1 MLGATAPRYDEA
13 MRSLAPSLM
22 CLLATT
28 CLHCSAM
35 AQNALDAALQ
45 VGSGGRNTAANQED
59 LRARNLVVT
68 GDVAGGRGF
77 RGSVGYTAEGD
88 FRGATGG
95 DSSQRFRS
103 DSAMSNPAVLR
114 TMSANE
120 AFDMASAGG
129 QLEYR
134 RDFAGASRKGQSGTI
149 TAPQD
154 AVRRTR
160 DFSGTQLTIKSQRD
174 AEARS
179 VPMVRY
185 ENGEGQGGV
194 LTASTLRGVRRESD
208 RDRQALSVDRLS
220 LYEAARLREDLR
232 NGLVQMDAVRPADAN
247 PFRVAAPT
255 DSVNTA
261 STRDARQPTKG
272 DLAALPAEG
281 RQSAYDQ
288 IVREIRTNWLSK
300 ERGLAAETQTQA
312 DAADA
317 AAKKEKKD
325 QDEQAKAD
333 EDRLSS
339 AYDQLKKQLRGER
352 PVTDATKDMLA
363 KAAEGAKDGKGDVKS
378 EDGKSPTGDETK
390 PERRGSINM
399 SIEDYALVLKHGKR
413 LDAFGDGN
421 RGRLDELLSEGQRA
435 MNEGNSFSAEKRFE
449 VALTMRPGDPRAT
462 AGMLHCQIGAN
473 LPGSAAI
480 TLRELLTSHPE
491 MMDVTYS
498 AQAMP
503 PQARVE
509 KAISSTRDLIRLGRD
524 TASYGLLL
532 AYMGHL
538 LGDRAVIE
546 EGLAS
551 LKGSPADDTMNGI
564 LRKLWLGGELKSG
577 IEGASPVG
585 TAAPAA
591 PASDAPAPATP

>member
-1 MLGATAPRYDEA
+1 MDRRVPPLT
-13 MRSLAPSLM
+13 
-22 CLLATT
+22 CLLAIAW
-28 CLHCSAM
+28 LHCSAM

-45 VGSGGRNTAANQED
+45 VGSGGKNTAAYQED
-59 LRARNLVVT
+59 LRSRNLVVT

-77 RGSVGYTAEGD
+77 RGSVGYTAESD

-95 DSSQRFRS
+95 DTSQRFRS

-114 TMSANE
+114 TMSANQ
-120 AFDMASAGG
+120 AFDMASTGG
-129 QLEYR
+129 QVAYR
-134 RDFAGASRKGQSGTI
+134 RDFSDTTRSGQSGSN
-149 TAPQD
+149 ALSRED
-154 AVRRTR
+154 GRRILDLT
-160 DFSGTQLTIKSQRD
+160 GTQLTIKSQRD
-174 AEARS
+174 ADARS
-179 VPMVRY
+179 TPMVRY

-208 RDRQALSVDRLS
+208 RDRQMQGVDRLS
-220 LYEAARLREDLR
+220 LYEAARLRDDLR
-232 NGLVQMDAVRPADAN
+232 NGLMRMDAVRPVDQN

-255 DSVNTA
+255 DSVNTS

-272 DLAALPAEG
+272 DIAALPADG

-288 IVREIRTNWLSK
+288 IVREIRTNWLAK
-300 ERGLAAETQTQA
+300 ERGLAADTETGA
-312 DAADA
+312 EADA
-317 AAKKEKKD
+317 AAKKEKQD
-325 QDEQAKAD
+325 QQDQAKAD
-333 EDRLSS
+333 EDQLSS

-352 PVTDATKDMLA
+352 PMTDANKDQI
-363 KAAEGAKDGKGDVKS
+363 AKDAKDAKDAKGDTKP
-378 EDGKSPTGDETK
+378 EDGKQPTDDAKNTD
-390 PERRGSINM
+390 RRGSINM

-435 MNEGNSFSAEKRFE
+435 MNEGNSFAAEKRFE
-449 VALTMRPGDPRAT
+449 IALTMRPGDPRAT

-473 LPGSAAI
+473 LPGSAAL
-480 TLRELLTSHPE
+480 TLRALLTNNPE

-503 PQARVE
+503 PQSRVE
-509 KAISSTRDLIRLGRD
+509 KAIGSTRDLIRVGRD
-524 TASYGLLL
+524 TADYGLLL

-564 LRKLWLGGELKSG
+564 LRKLWLGGEVKSG

-585 TAAPAA
+585 TATPAA
-591 PASDAPAPATP
+591 PSSGTP

>member
-1 MLGATAPRYDEA
+1 MECRVPALT
-13 MRSLAPSLM
+13 
-22 CLLATT
+22 CLLAIA

-45 VGSGGRNTAANQED
+45 VGSGGKNTAAVQED

-68 GDVAGGRGF
+68 GDVSNGRGF
-77 RGSVGYTAEGD
+77 RGSVGYTAEND
-88 FRGATGG
+88 FRGATSG
-95 DSSQRFRS
+95 DSSLAFRQG
-103 DSAMSNPAVLR
+103 SAMSDPSLLR
-114 TMSANE
+114 TMNANE
-120 AFDMASAGG
+120 AFKMSSVGAQVS
-129 QLEYR
+129 YR
-134 RDFAGASRKGQSGTI
+134 HDFADVTRKGQTGLAGGS
-149 TAPQD
+149 QD
-154 AVRRTR
+154 GSKRLFDAT
-160 DFSGTQLTIKSQRD
+160 GTQLNIKSQRD
-174 AEARS
+174 ADARS
-179 VPMVRY
+179 TPMVRY

-208 RDRQALSVDRLS
+208 RDRQMQGVDRLS
-220 LYEAARLREDLR
+220 LYEAARLRDDLR
-232 NGLVQMDAVRPADAN
+232 NGLIRMDAVRPVDQN

-255 DSVNTA
+255 DSVNTS

-272 DLAALPAEG
+272 DIAALPADG

-288 IVREIRTNWLSK
+288 IVREIRTNWLAK
-300 ERGLAAETQTQA
+300 ERGLAAETETGA
-312 DAADA
+312 EADA
-317 AAKKEKKD
+317 AAKKEKQDQKD
-325 QDEQAKAD
+325 QAKAD
-333 EDRLSS
+333 EDQLSS

-352 PVTDATKDMLA
+352 PMTDANKDQITKD
-363 KAAEGAKDGKGDVKS
+363 AKDAKDSKDAKGDTKP
-378 EDGKSPTGDETK
+378 EDGKQPTDDAKTTD
-390 PERRGSINM
+390 RRGSINM

-435 MNEGNSFSAEKRFE
+435 MNEGNSFAAEKRFE
-449 VALTMRPGDPRAT
+449 IALTMRPGDPRAT

-473 LPGSAAI
+473 LPGSAAL
-480 TLRELLTSHPE
+480 TLRALLTNNPE

-509 KAISSTRDLIRLGRD
+509 KAIASTRDLIRVGRD
-524 TASYGLLL
+524 TADYGLLL

-564 LRKLWLGGELKSG
+564 LRKLWLGGEVKSG

-585 TAAPAA
+585 TAP
-591 PASDAPAPATP
+591 PASPSPGTP

>member
-1 MLGATAPRYDEA
+1 MCPRYDEP
-13 MRSLAPSLM
+13 MERLAPSLT
-22 CLLATT
+22 CLLATA

-45 VGSGGRNTAANQED
+45 VGSGGKNNAAYQED
-59 LRARNLVVT
+59 LRSRNLVVT

-95 DSSQRFRS
+95 DSSQRFRA

-114 TMSANE
+114 TMNANE

-129 QLEYR
+129 QVSYR
-134 RDFAGASRKGQSGTI
+134 RDYAEGTRKGQAGTV
-149 TAPQD
+149 TAPRED
-154 AVRRTR
+154 GRRALDLT
-160 DFSGTQLTIKSQRD
+160 GTQLTIKSQRD

-185 ENGEGQGGV
+185 ETGEGQGGV

-208 RDRQALSVDRLS
+208 RDRQMQGVDRLS

-232 NGLVQMDAVRPADAN
+232 NGLVRMDAVRPADAN

-255 DSVNTA
+255 DSVNTS

-272 DLAALPAEG
+272 DIAALPAEG

-288 IVREIRTNWLSK
+288 IVREIRSNWLSK
-300 ERGLAAETQTQA
+300 ERGLSAETQTEA
-312 DAADA
+312 DAAD

-325 QDEQAKAD
+325 QQEQAKSD
-333 EDRLSS
+333 EDRLGS

-352 PVTDATKDMLA
+352 PLTDANKDQLS
-363 KAAEGAKDGKGDVKS
+363 KEAKDAKDAKGPKGDAKS
-378 EDGKSPTGDETK
+378 EDGKQATDDTK
-390 PERRGSINM
+390 KTDRRGSINM

-449 VALTMRPGDPRAT
+449 IALTMRPGDPRAT

-480 TLRELLTSHPE
+480 TLRELLTNNPE

-509 KAISSTRDLIRLGRD
+509 KAITSTRDLIRLGRD
-524 TASYGLLL
+524 AADYGLLL

-546 EGLAS
+546 EGLAA
-551 LKGSPADDTMNGI
+551 LKGSPADETMNGI
-564 LRKLWLGGELKSG
+564 LRKLWLGGDVKSG

-585 TAAPAA
+585 TTAPTAPPAA
-591 PASDAPAPATP
+591 TP

>member
-1 MLGATAPRYDEA
+1 MLGAAGSRYDDA
-13 MRSLAPSLM
+13 MRFRVPCLT
-22 CLLATT
+22 CLLAIA
-28 CLHCSAM
+28 CLHRSAV

-45 VGSGGRNTAANQED
+45 VGSGGKNSAAYQED
-59 LRARNLVVT
+59 LRSRNLVVT

-77 RGSVGYTAEGD
+77 RGSVGYTAESD
-88 FRGATGG
+88 FRGVTGG

-103 DSAMSNPAVLR
+103 DSALSNPAVLR

-120 AFDMASAGG
+120 AFDMASTGG
-129 QLEYR
+129 QVAYR
-134 RDFAGASRKGQSGTI
+134 RDFSDTNRKGQSGSS
-149 TAPQD
+149 APPRED
-154 AVRRTR
+154 GRRALDLT
-160 DFSGTQLTIKSQRD
+160 GTQLTIKGQRD
-174 AEARS
+174 ADARS
-179 VPMVRY
+179 TPMVRY

-208 RDRQALSVDRLS
+208 RDRQMQGVDRLS
-220 LYEAARLREDLR
+220 LYEAARLRDDLR
-232 NGLVQMDAVRPADAN
+232 NGLMRMDAVRPVDQN

-255 DSVNTA
+255 DSVNTS

-272 DLAALPAEG
+272 DMAALPADG

-288 IVREIRTNWLSK
+288 IVREIRTNWLAK
-300 ERGLAAETQTQA
+300 ERGLAAETETGA
-312 DAADA
+312 EADA
-317 AAKKEKKD
+317 AAMKEKKD
-325 QDEQAKAD
+325 RQDQAKAD
-333 EDRLSS
+333 EDQLSS

-352 PVTDATKDMLA
+352 PMTDANKDQV
-363 KAAEGAKDGKGDVKS
+363 AKDAQDAKP
-378 EDGKSPTGDETK
+378 EDGKQATGDAKTTD
-390 PERRGSINM
+390 RRGGINM

-435 MNEGNSFSAEKRFE
+435 MNEGNSFAAEKRFE
-449 VALTMRPGDPRAT
+449 IALTMRPGDPRAT

-473 LPGSAAI
+473 LPGSAAL
-480 TLRELLTSHPE
+480 TLRALLTNNPE

-509 KAISSTRDLIRLGRD
+509 KAIGTTRDLIRVGRD
-524 TASYGLLL
+524 TADYGLLL

-551 LKGSPADDTMNGI
+551 LKGSPADETMNGI
-564 LRKLWLGGELKSG
+564 LRKLWLGGEVKSG

-585 TAAPAA
+585 TATPVAP
-591 PASDAPAPATP
+591 SSGTP

>member
-1 MLGATAPRYDEA
+1 
-13 MRSLAPSLM
+13 
-22 CLLATT
+22 
-28 CLHCSAM
+28 M

-45 VGSGGRNTAANQED
+45 VGSGGKNNAAYQED
-59 LRARNLVVT
+59 LRSRNLVVT

-77 RGSVGYTAEGD
+77 RGSVGYTAESD

-120 AFDMASAGG
+120 AFDMASTGG
-129 QLEYR
+129 QVAYR
-134 RDFAGASRKGQSGTI
+134 RDFADTNRKGQSGAT
-149 TAPQD
+149 TPTRED
-154 AVRRTR
+154 GRRALDLT
-160 DFSGTQLTIKSQRD
+160 GTQLTIKGQRD

-179 VPMVRY
+179 TPMVRY

-208 RDRQALSVDRLS
+208 RDRQLQGVDRLS
-220 LYEAARLREDLR
+220 LYEAARVREDLR
-232 NGLVQMDAVRPADAN
+232 NGLMQMDAVRPAGAN

-255 DSVNTA
+255 DSVNTS

-272 DLAALPAEG
+272 DIAALPVEG

-288 IVREIRTNWLSK
+288 IVREIRTNWLAK
-300 ERGLAAETQTQA
+300 ERGLGAETESQSA
-312 DAADA
+312 DAAQA
-317 AAKKEKKD
+317 VSKEKKEQKQAEED
-325 QDEQAKAD
+325 Q
-333 EDRLSS
+333 LGS

-352 PVTDATKDMLA
+352 PITDANKELAA
-363 KAAEGAKDGKGDVKS
+363 KANEGSKDAKAGAKT
-378 EDGKSPTGDETK
+378 EDGKEAKGEAQAAD
-390 PERRGSINM
+390 RRGSINM

-449 VALTMRPGDPRAT
+449 IALTMRPGDPRAT

-480 TLRELLTSHPE
+480 TLRELLTNNPE

-509 KAISSTRDLIRLGRD
+509 KSITSTRDLIRLGRD
-524 TASYGLLL
+524 TADYGLLL

-551 LKGSPADDTMNGI
+551 LKGSPADETMNGI
-564 LRKLWLGGELKSG
+564 LRRLWLGGDVKSG
-577 IEGASPVG
+577 IEGASPLG
-585 TAAPAA
+585 TAAQQA
-591 PASDAPAPATP
+591 PSTGTP

>member
-1 MLGATAPRYDEA
+1 MLGATGSRYDEHMPRRIA
-13 MRSLAPSLM
+13 RLT
-22 CLLATT
+22 CLLAIA
-28 CLHCSAM
+28 CLPCSTM

-45 VGSGGRNTAANQED
+45 VGSGGKNNAAYQED
-59 LRARNLVVT
+59 LRSRNLVVT

-88 FRGATGG
+88 FRGVTGG

-120 AFDMASAGG
+120 AFDMASTGG
-129 QLEYR
+129 QVAYR
-134 RDFAGASRKGQSGTI
+134 RDFADTNRKGQSGAT
-149 TAPQD
+149 TPTRED
-154 AVRRTR
+154 GRRALDLT
-160 DFSGTQLTIKSQRD
+160 GTQLTIKGQRD

-179 VPMVRY
+179 IPMVRY
-185 ENGEGQGGV
+185 ENAEGQGGV

-208 RDRQALSVDRLS
+208 RDRQLHGVDRLS

-232 NGLVQMDAVRPADAN
+232 NGLMQMDAVRPAGAN

-255 DSVNTA
+255 DSVNTS
-261 STRDARQPTKG
+261 STRDARQPTRG
-272 DLAALPAEG
+272 DIAALPAEG

-288 IVREIRTNWLSK
+288 IVREIRTNWLAK
-300 ERGLAAETQTQA
+300 ERGLGASIANEA
-312 DAADA
+312 DAADV
-317 AAKKEKKD
+317 AKKDTKD
-325 QDEQAKAD
+325 QKDQAMAD
-333 EDRLSS
+333 EDQLSS

-352 PVTDATKDMLA
+352 PLTAANKELIAKSAAGTRDA
-363 KAAEGAKDGKGDVKS
+363 KADAPADEKEAKDDAKAPD
-378 EDGKSPTGDETK
+378 
-390 PERRGSINM
+390 RRGGINM

-449 VALTMRPGDPRAT
+449 IALTMRPGDPRAT

-480 TLRELLTSHPE
+480 TLRELLTNSPE

-509 KAISSTRDLIRLGRD
+509 RAISSTRDLIRLGRQSAD
-524 TASYGLLL
+524 YGLLL

-564 LRKLWLGGELKSG
+564 LRKLWLGGELKPA

-585 TAAPAA
+585 AAQSAAP
-591 PASDAPAPATP
+591 SSSTP

>member
-1 MLGATAPRYDEA
+1 
-13 MRSLAPSLM
+13 
-22 CLLATT
+22 
-28 CLHCSAM
+28 M

-45 VGSGGRNTAANQED
+45 VGSGGKNTAAVQED

-68 GDVAGGRGF
+68 GDVSNGRGF
-77 RGSVGYTAEGD
+77 RGSVGYTAEND
-88 FRGATGG
+88 FRGATSG
-95 DSSQRFRS
+95 DSSLAFRQG
-103 DSAMSNPAVLR
+103 SAMSDPSLLR

-120 AFDMASAGG
+120 AYNMSSVGAQVS
-129 QLEYR
+129 YR
-134 RDFAGASRKGQSGTI
+134 HDFADVTRKGQTGLAGGS
-149 TAPQD
+149 QD
-154 AVRRTR
+154 GSKRLFDAT
-160 DFSGTQLTIKSQRD
+160 GTQLNIKSQRD
-174 AEARS
+174 ADARS
-179 VPMVRY
+179 TPMVRY

-208 RDRQALSVDRLS
+208 RDRQMQGVDRLS
-220 LYEAARLREDLR
+220 LYEAARLRDDLR
-232 NGLVQMDAVRPADAN
+232 NGLIRMDAVRPVDQN
-247 PFRVAAPT
+247 PFHVAAPT
-255 DSVNTA
+255 DSVNTS

-272 DLAALPAEG
+272 DIAALPADG

-288 IVREIRTNWLSK
+288 IVREIRTNWLAK
-300 ERGLAAETQTQA
+300 ERGLAADTETGA
-312 DAADA
+312 EADA
-317 AAKKEKKD
+317 AAKKEKQDQKD
-325 QDEQAKAD
+325 QAKAD
-333 EDRLSS
+333 EDQLSS

-352 PVTDATKDMLA
+352 PMTDTNKDQV
-363 KAAEGAKDGKGDVKS
+363 AKDAKDAKGDTKP
-378 EDGKSPTGDETK
+378 EDGKQPTDDAKTTD
-390 PERRGSINM
+390 RRGSINM

-435 MNEGNSFSAEKRFE
+435 MNEGNSFAAEKRFE
-449 VALTMRPGDPRAT
+449 IALTMRPGDPRAT

-473 LPGSAAI
+473 LPGSAAL
-480 TLRELLTSHPE
+480 TLRALLTNNPE

-503 PQARVE
+503 PQSRVE
-509 KAISSTRDLIRLGRD
+509 KAIGSTRDLIRVGRD
-524 TASYGLLL
+524 TADYGLLL

-564 LRKLWLGGELKSG
+564 LRKLWLGGEVKSG

-585 TAAPAA
+585 TATPAA
-591 PASDAPAPATP
+591 PSSGTP

>member
-1 MLGATAPRYDEA
+1 
-13 MRSLAPSLM
+13 
-22 CLLATT
+22 
-28 CLHCSAM
+28 M

-45 VGSGGRNTAANQED
+45 VGSGGKNNAAYQED
-59 LRARNLVVT
+59 LRSRNLVVT

-114 TMSANE
+114 TMSANQ
-120 AFDMASAGG
+120 AFDMASTGG
-129 QLEYR
+129 QVAYR
-134 RDFAGASRKGQSGTI
+134 RDFADTTRSGQSGSS
-149 TAPQD
+149 APQRED
-154 AVRRTR
+154 GRRTL
-160 DFSGTQLTIKSQRD
+160 DLTGTQLTIKGQRD
-174 AEARS
+174 ADARS
-179 VPMVRY
+179 TPMVRY
-185 ENGEGQGGV
+185 ENSEGQGGV

-208 RDRQALSVDRLS
+208 RDRQMQGVDRLS

-232 NGLVQMDAVRPADAN
+232 NGLVQMDAVRSVDQN

-255 DSVNTA
+255 DSVNTS

-272 DLAALPAEG
+272 DIAALPAEG

-288 IVREIRTNWLSK
+288 IVREIRTNWLAK
-300 ERGLAAETQTQA
+300 ERGLAAATETSA
-312 DAADA
+312 EADA
-317 AAKKEKKD
+317 AAKKGKQDQKD
-325 QDEQAKAD
+325 QAMAD
-333 EDRLSS
+333 EDKLSS

-352 PVTDATKDMLA
+352 PITDANKDQASKAGEATKDGKSDA
-363 KAAEGAKDGKGDVKS
+363 GATDGKQAAGDAKKT
-378 EDGKSPTGDETK
+378 D
-390 PERRGSINM
+390 RRGSINM

-449 VALTMRPGDPRAT
+449 IALTMRPGDPRAT

-473 LPGSAAI
+473 LPGSAAL
-480 TLRELLTSHPE
+480 TLRKLLTNNPE

-503 PQARVE
+503 PQSRVE
-509 KAISSTRDLIRLGRD
+509 KAIASTRDLIRLGRD
-524 TASYGLLL
+524 TADYGLLL

-564 LRKLWLGGELKSG
+564 LRKLWLGGEVKSG

-585 TAAPAA
+585 TAAPE
-591 PASDAPAPATP
+591 ASPSATP